1 MQQSKGIAG
10 RWVKKYKDQ
19 QSKLL
24 EEQEAMT
31 KAAKVELD
39 RVKAAAKQDPTNELR
54 KLQKEIEAIKDG
66 AFWGAAV

>member
-1 MQQSKGIAG
+1 MAG

-39 RVKAAAKQDPTNELR
+39 RVKAAARQDPTNELR
-54 KLQKEIEAIKDG
+54 KLQKEIESIKDG
-66 AFWGAAV
+66 AF